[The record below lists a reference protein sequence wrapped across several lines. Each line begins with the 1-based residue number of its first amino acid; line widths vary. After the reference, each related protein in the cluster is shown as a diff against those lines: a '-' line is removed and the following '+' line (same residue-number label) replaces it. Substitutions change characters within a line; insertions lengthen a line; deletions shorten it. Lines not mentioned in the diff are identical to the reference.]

1 MAKLA
6 ETPATAALDAAGIV
20 TEMGANAAVAPAMA
34 ALDAAGIVTLM
45 GAKVAMSL
53 FVQVIVIEI
62 VGVVSAEL
70 SFQPVKTY
78 PCFGT
83 AVS

>member
-1 MAKLA
+1 MEADAETWYLIGAKL
-6 ETPATAALDAAGIV
+6 
-20 TEMGANAAVAPAMA
+20 
-34 ALDAAGIVTLM
+34 
-45 GAKVAMSL
+45 AMSL